1 MPARILKIEAKTKDE
16 LRKRYSKTV
25 KKAYKDGFVY
35 VKEGY
40 DDNRVKRV
48 KGGYELSITVH
59 T

>member
-1 MPARILKIEAKTKDE
+1 MPAKILKIVAKTKTD
-16 LRKRYSKTV
+16 LKSKYSKTI

-35 VKEGY
+35 VKDGY